1 MYVGLNS
8 PYFFSLC
15 LTSANPFYTGDFA
28 PERLASIRM
37 RKSGIPIG
45 SFPVIEGHHPAL
57 VGRELFE
64 EANEGLARNR
74 YACPTKAEGRRPCRG

>member
-1 MYVGLNS
+1 
-8 PYFFSLC
+8 
-15 LTSANPFYTGDFA
+15 
-28 PERLASIRM
+28 M

-64 EANEGLARNR
+64 EANKGLSRNR